1 MTLGIF
7 LPLVLAAVAIIDLV
21 AFRMM
26 LARGKISERLFNLF
40 SLASVSLPLLAYI
53 ILTVIVPSAGAVQM
67 F

>member
-26 LARGKISERLFNLF
+26 LARGKISERLFNLL

>member
-26 LARGKISERLFNLF
+26 LARGKISERLFNLL

-53 ILTVIVPSAGAVQM
+53 ILTVIVPRAGAVQM

>member
-7 LPLVLAAVAIIDLV
+7 LPLVLAAVAVIDLV

-26 LARGKISERLFNLF
+26 LARGKISERLFNLL

-53 ILTVIVPSAGAVQM
+53 ILTAIVPSAGAVQM

>member
-7 LPLVLAAVAIIDLV
+7 LPLVLAAVAIIDLM

-26 LARGKISERLFNLF
+26 LSRGKISERLFNL
-40 SLASVSLPLLAYI
+40 LALVSVSLPLLAYI
-53 ILTVIVPSAGAVQM
+53 ILTVIVPGAGAVQL

>member
-1 MTLGIF
+1 MNLALF

-26 LARGKISERLFNLF
+26 LARGKISERLFNLL

-53 ILTVIVPSAGAVQM
+53 ILTVIVPSAGAVHM

>member
-26 LARGKISERLFNLF
+26 LARGEISERLFNLL

>member
-7 LPLVLAAVAIIDLV
+7 LPLVLAAVAVIDLV
-21 AFRMM
+21 AFRIM
-26 LARGKISERLFNLF
+26 LARGKISERLFNLL

>member
-26 LARGKISERLFNLF
+26 LARGKISERLFNLL

-53 ILTVIVPSAGAVQM
+53 ILTVIVPSAGAVHM